1 MGFKNDFSQVD
12 SGNIKPEGDYECI
25 ITAVEEKTNRN
36 GKTKL
41 GVQMVIRNDVQGQKY
56 GNAMLFYD
64 IWKRREPTQADM
76 QVGGY
81 GFSQVMSL
89 GKAAGLPDGKDYAS
103 LKEYCEDLLNKCVIA
118 HLEHEVY
125 NGTTYERVKWL
136 NPTKCPECK
145 HVFKKKDGVNYGG
158 QTFAAPKQNEGFA
171 QQSAPAGF
179 GDLSDFEDVLSD
191 DGVPF

>member
-1 MGFKNDFSQVD
+1 MGFKNDFSQAD
-12 SGNIKPEGDYECI
+12 NGNIKPEGDYECI
-25 ITAVEEKTNRN
+25 ITAVEEKTTKN

-41 GVQMVIRNDVQGQKY
+41 GVQMVIRNDIAGQKY

-64 IWKRREPTQADM
+64 IWKRKEPTQIDM

-89 GKAAGLPDGKDYAS
+89 GKAAGLPDGKDYAN

-118 HLEHEVY
+118 HLEHEDY
-125 NGTTYERVKWL
+125 NGNTQERIKWL
-136 NPTKCPECK
+136 NPTKHPECK
-145 HVFKKKDGVNYGG
+145 HKFRKAVQ
-158 QTFAAPKQNEGFA
+158 QTSSGFA
-171 QQSAPAGF
+171 KRDDMQTTAGAL
-179 GDLSDFEDVLSD
+179 GNLDDFEDILSD

>member
-1 MGFKNDFSQVD
+1 MGFKNDFSQAD

-25 ITAVEEKTNRN
+25 ITAVEEKTTKN

-41 GVQMVIRNDVQGQKY
+41 GVQMVIRNDIAGQKY

-64 IWKRREPTQADM
+64 IWKRREPTQIDM

-118 HLEHEVY
+118 HLEHEDY
-125 NGTTYERVKWL
+125 NGNTQERVKRL
-136 NPTKCPECK
+136 NPTKYPDCK
-145 HVFKKKDGVNYGG
+145 HVFKKKESFSSG
-158 QTFAAPKQNEGFA
+158 QTFAKNTKNESFA
-171 QQSAPAGF
+171 QASAAPVGL
-179 GDLSDFEDVLSD
+179 GDLSEFEDVLSD

>member
-1 MGFKNDFSQVD
+1 MGFKNDFSQAD

-25 ITAVEEKTNRN
+25 ITAVEEKTTKN

-41 GVQMVIRNDVQGQKY
+41 GVQMVIRNDIAGQKY

-64 IWKRREPTQADM
+64 IWKRREPTQIDM

-118 HLEHEVY
+118 HLEHEDY
-125 NGTTYERVKWL
+125 NGNTQERVKWL
-136 NPTKCPECK
+136 NPTKYPDCK
-145 HVFKKKDGVNYGG
+145 HVFKKKESFSSG
-158 QTFAAPKQNEGFA
+158 QTFAKNTKNESFA
-171 QQSAPAGF
+171 QASAAPVGL
-179 GDLSDFEDVLSD
+179 GDLSEFEDVLSD

>member
-1 MGFKNDFSQVD
+1 MGFKNDFSQAD

-25 ITAVEEKTNRN
+25 ITAVEERTTKN

-41 GVQMVIRNDVQGQKY
+41 GVQMVIRNDIAGQKY

-64 IWKRREPTQADM
+64 IWKRKEPTQIDM

-118 HLEHEVY
+118 HLEHEDY
-125 NGTTYERVKWL
+125 NGNTQERIKWL
-136 NPTKCPECK
+136 NPTKHPECK
-145 HVFKKKDGVNYGG
+145 HVFKKKESFSSE
-158 QTFAAPKQNEGFA
+158 QTFAKNTQNESFA
-171 QQSAPAGF
+171 QSAAPVGL
-179 GDLSDFEDVLSD
+179 GDLSEFEDVLSD